1 MTEVVDYRTPDLPS
15 YMTLSELQ
23 TLMVFATKFALEA
36 AEGAMISGIEIGIL
50 VRDRGEA
57 DTGGVKA
64 SWIEFSVAGRE
75 YAFWRF
81 NMDLYEVKDGKVEEE
96 PIHRND

>member
-15 YMTLSELQ
+15 FMTLRELQ
-23 TLMVFATKFALEA
+23 TLMVFATKFALEEDA
-36 AEGAMISGIEIGIL
+36 LGATANVEIGIL
-50 VRDRGEA
+50 VRDRGES

-64 SWIEFSVAGRE
+64 SWVEFSVAGRE
-75 YAFWRF
+75 YAFWRHT
-81 NMDLYEVKDGKVEEE
+81 MDLYEVKDGKVEGD